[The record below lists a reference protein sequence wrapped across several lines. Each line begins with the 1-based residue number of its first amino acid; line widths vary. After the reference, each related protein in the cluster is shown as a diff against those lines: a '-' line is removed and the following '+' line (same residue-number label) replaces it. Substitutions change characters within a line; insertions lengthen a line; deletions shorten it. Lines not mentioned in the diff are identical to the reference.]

1 MHTSDAAGR
10 RDLGTRDRLRDR
22 GAPQLA
28 AAGLRPEVHLSWKR
42 SELSGVDPDR
52 FTPRYEPDRVTP
64 NGFVTTSAE
73 IIDCLFSRVDGGPT
87 GVMLTDAQG
96 CIQRIWT
103 GEKAV
108 RDFLTRMGGEPG
120 FVFSE
125 DALGTNGVGTALET
139 AKAVKIR
146 GAEHFLTAYSAFVC
160 AGAPVRHPVTHLLL
174 GVVNVAR
181 RMSKDD
187 DLMLPWAVSIA
198 REIEDELL
206 RRSTRLDRIA
216 LDRFITASRNA
227 RTAVVCLTE
236 RMMISNPAARR
247 IEELGQPFVWEE
259 MVRRPPSGTLSL
271 PNGAIVPVRTHEIL
285 DGGEAVGLIVE
296 FDLRS
301 SGRPGSRAMHA
312 LPSPDEEGFPIL
324 HRQYVDAR
332 LLLVTGG
339 PGAGKMTFV
348 RGLLASAGIECSLW
362 LDCALQELSGPA
374 WFEPLVERLA
384 QPGVVVVMSHVEL
397 LGPAAVR
404 TVCALLDQARGDVRV
419 FATAD
424 SGPPVGQALVDRLH
438 DGRVDVPSLAE
449 RREHLP
455 ELVRALTERHARRL
469 PPPIWTIEA
478 IGALG
483 RAAWP
488 GNVRQLE
495 SVVRTTLLRC
505 EHGHVQVDDL
515 PPETLATVSSRSLS
529 RLEHLELTEIMRAL
543 TTTKGNRVQAAAL
556 LGIGRTTLYRR
567 LRYFGIDPDPTFPA
581 DRGGI
586 SDNASPR

>member
-1 MHTSDAAGR
+1 
-10 RDLGTRDRLRDR
+10 
-22 GAPQLA
+22 
-28 AAGLRPEVHLSWKR
+28 
-42 SELSGVDPDR
+42 
-52 FTPRYEPDRVTP
+52 
-64 NGFVTTSAE
+64 
-73 IIDCLFSRVDGGPT
+73 
-87 GVMLTDAQG
+87 
-96 CIQRIWT
+96 
-103 GEKAV
+103 
-108 RDFLTRMGGEPG
+108 
-120 FVFSE
+120 
-125 DALGTNGVGTALET
+125 
-139 AKAVKIR
+139 
-146 GAEHFLTAYSAFVC
+146 
-160 AGAPVRHPVTHLLL
+160 
-174 GVVNVAR
+174 
-181 RMSKDD
+181 
-187 DLMLPWAVSIA
+187 
-198 REIEDELL
+198 
-206 RRSTRLDRIA
+206 
-216 LDRFITASRNA
+216 
-227 RTAVVCLTE
+227 
-236 RMMISNPAARR
+236 
-247 IEELGQPFVWEE
+247 
-259 MVRRPPSGTLSL
+259 
-271 PNGAIVPVRTHEIL
+271 
-285 DGGEAVGLIVE
+285 
-296 FDLRS
+296 
-301 SGRPGSRAMHA
+301 MHA
-312 LPSPDEEGFPIL
+312 LPSPDEEGFQIL

-348 RGLLASAGIECSLW
+348 RGLLTSAGIECPLW

-404 TVCALLDQARGDVRV
+404 TVCALLDQARDDVHV

-424 SGPPVGQALVDRLH
+424 SGPPVGQALVDRLR

-455 ELVRALTERHARRL
+455 ELVRALTKRHARRL

-495 SVVRTTLLRC
+495 SVIRTTLLRC
-505 EHGHVQVDDL
+505 EHGHVQVHDL